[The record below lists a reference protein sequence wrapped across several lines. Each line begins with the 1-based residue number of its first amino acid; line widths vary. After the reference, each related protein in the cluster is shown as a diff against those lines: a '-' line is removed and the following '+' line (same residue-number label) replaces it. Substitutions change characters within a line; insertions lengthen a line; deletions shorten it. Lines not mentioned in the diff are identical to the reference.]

1 MDDALDGPLDALAP
15 ISLDAMEGV
24 ALLDRTDTK
33 YLLPSARLPDLLA
46 DLGDA
51 YRVLEVAGQR
61 TAAYETL
68 SFDDESLRCYRRHHA
83 GRAVRTKVR
92 ARRYGSTNA
101 CFVEVKRRDNHGRT
115 IKRRM
120 AADRLPD
127 ALHGAAADFV
137 RHASDL
143 DPASLA
149 ATLWTEYRRSTLAGR
164 LAAERVTIDR
174 GLAFRGADAGRFAGL
189 AIVEVKRPRTTAPS
203 AVVRTLARLR
213 VHPGGVSKYCLGM
226 VATRPRLPH
235 NNFLESLRRID
246 KVLHASR

>member
-1 MDDALDGPLDALAP
+1 MDDALDRPLEALAT

-33 YLLPSARLPDLLA
+33 YLLPSARLPDLIA

-61 TAAYETL
+61 TATYETL
-68 SFDDESLRCYRRHHA
+68 YFDDESLQCYRRHHA

-92 ARRYGSTNA
+92 TRRYGSTGA
-101 CFVEVKRRDNHGRT
+101 CFIEVKRRDNHGRT

-120 AADRLPD
+120 AADRLLDTLP
-127 ALHGAAADFV
+127 GAADDFV
-137 RHASDL
+137 RHAAGL

-149 ATLWTEYRRSTLAGR
+149 GTLWIEYRRSTLVGR

-174 GLAFRGADAGRFAGL
+174 GLAFRGAERARFAGL
-189 AIVEVKRPRTTAPS
+189 AIVEVKRPRATAPS
-203 AVVRTLARLR
+203 EVVRTLSRLG

-226 VATRPRLPH
+226 LTTRPRLLR